1 VGQENFSRLISEVK
15 KRDLFAIR
23 KLYFADFAALRKN
36 SNSRFAISRHGGRRD
51 SGAVAPADFVSHQEI
66 GKRIQQAATAAT
78 KDAFCND

>member
-23 KLYFADFAALRKN
+23 KLYVADFEALRKD

-51 SGAVAPADFVSHQEI
+51 SGGGGSCRFRVAPENREENTASRHGSH
-66 GKRIQQAATAAT
+66 KRRVL
-78 KDAFCND
+78 